1 MTTCTYISRNCGVWL
16 PTPANFSLPWLDD
29 AVRRFRSAWEAA
41 GAGAMSP
48 PIVPAPGTCLLFVD
62 GLRFDIARRV
72 IERLNELG
80 QMPAQGWRYAP
91 VPTVT
96 ATAKPAVTPVADAC
110 GREGKLDDFLPLE
123 SSTGQPAR
131 TDILRRAMLARGVQ
145 ILADGEVAP
154 PASATAIGWTECG
167 NLDSDGL
174 RHGHTPRRH
183 RRGADS
189 GRDRRAFRFGR
200 LLVLAVILNTLCSA
214 AWAETSVR
222 VFAIRGFVG
231 VVFSRGMNSL
241 CDELARIERVDCTV
255 EDFLDQSTITS
266 KAAAALA
273 AGQHLVLVGHSIGGN
288 AALNIAA
295 AMTEKVP
302 LIVTVDPSLIG
313 TTLVPE
319 TADIVLN
326 YYQNVDV
333 LGGRATLQAP
343 PGFRGELQNI
353 LRYEPHVLIDGA
365 LEIHAEIITRIKNML
380 SARATSSLPVPMP
393 PVRPRRR

>member
-1 MTTCTYISRNCGVWL
+1 M
-16 PTPANFSLPWLDD
+16 
-29 AVRRFRSAWEAA
+29 
-41 GAGAMSP
+41 
-48 PIVPAPGTCLLFVD
+48 
-62 GLRFDIARRV
+62 
-72 IERLNELG
+72 
-80 QMPAQGWRYAP
+80 
-91 VPTVT
+91 
-96 ATAKPAVTPVADAC
+96 
-110 GREGKLDDFLPLE
+110 
-123 SSTGQPAR
+123 
-131 TDILRRAMLARGVQ
+131 
-145 ILADGEVAP
+145 
-154 PASATAIGWTECG
+154 
-167 NLDSDGL
+167 
-174 RHGHTPRRH
+174 
-183 RRGADS
+183 
-189 GRDRRAFRFGR
+189 
-200 LLVLAVILNTLCSA
+200 LAVILNILCSA

-255 EDFLDQSTITS
+255 EDFYDQSAITS

-302 LIVTVDPSLIG
+302 LIVTVDPSVIG